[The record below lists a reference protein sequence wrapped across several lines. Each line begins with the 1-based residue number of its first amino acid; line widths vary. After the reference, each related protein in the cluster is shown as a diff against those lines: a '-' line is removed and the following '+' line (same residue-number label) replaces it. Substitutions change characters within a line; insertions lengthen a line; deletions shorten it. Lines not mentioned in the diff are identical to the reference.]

1 MTELQI
7 LLNLYIFCAFLLSGW
22 VIIKYLFA
30 MIKKRKS
37 DKNNENEEKSDED
50 DYRPDYSSFEHNSIS
65 GYRKM
70 DANFSTNDFEENVRE
85 IFLLFC
91 ESIKKNKLSVLK
103 QFFEPEYYKKLDTIK
118 KEYEVGGFDFNKK
131 FEIVDLYISGW
142 KRENKKDYMRVRIR
156 VRNQSKKFI
165 LEWIFERDE
174 DFMTDNLMGKTL
186 KKCPNCGA
194 SLGIGDVT
202 KCSHCRATI
211 KTSDFDW
218 LVSNTGVVFE
228 KERN

>member
-1 MTELQI
+1 MNELRI
-7 LLNLYIFCAFLLSGW
+7 LLCFYIFCTFLLSLG
-22 VIIKYLFA
+22 VVVKYALEFI
-30 MIKKRKS
+30 MKKK
-37 DKNNENEEKSDED
+37 KEEEDED
-50 DYRPDYSSFEHNSIS
+50 EGEDNKDDYQPDYSSFEHNSIS

-70 DANFSTNDFEENVRE
+70 DANFSTSDFEKNARE

-91 ESIKKNKLSVLK
+91 ESIKKNKLSALK
-103 QFFEPEYYKKLDTIK
+103 QFFEPEYYKILDTVRK
-118 KEYEVGGFDFNKK
+118 DYEASGFDFDNK
-131 FEIVDLYISGW
+131 FEIVNLYISGW

-174 DFMTDNLMGKTL
+174 DFMTGNLMSKTL

-194 SLGIGDVT
+194 SLGPGDVT
-202 KCSHCRATI
+202 KCSHCRAVI

-218 LVSNTGVVFE
+218 LVSSTGVVFE